1 MSESLNCTTE
11 DIEALRKEILLR
23 IDEIANKV
31 LADNNAKHKATM
43 LRLDSEGQAE
53 EGLGPVT
60 HLEGD
65 CQERVT
71 VYCPNGCNQV
81 GARSFEPWAI
91 CAACGSIMRATS
103 EDLYDSALL
112 RAGHAE

>member
-1 MSESLNCTTE
+1 MSESLDCTAE
-11 DIEALRKEILLR
+11 DIEVLRKEILLR

-31 LADNNAKHKATM
+31 LADNSANHKARM
-43 LRLDSEGQAE
+43 LRLDRGGQVEGS
-53 EGLGPVT
+53 LISMT
-60 HLEGD
+60 HLEGG

-81 GARSFEPWAI
+81 DARSFEPWAI

-103 EDLYDSALL
+103 EDLYDSALI